1 MGKLSKKYKKALEM
15 YDRTK
20 KYSLDE
26 AIRILKELPK
36 AKFDESVDISVKLNL
51 NKGQRIRSNILF
63 PHSFG
68 NTKKVLVF
76 AKGEK
81 AEEAKKAGADYVGD
95 IDLIEKI
102 QNGFMD
108 FDIAISTPDMMKDVS
123 KLGPILG
130 KKGLM
135 PNPKSGTVTFEI
147 KKAVEE
153 AKKGKREFRSDK
165 DGVVNISVGKISMD
179 DGNIIENIKAFY
191 EVLVKTRPADVKGEY
206 IKSVALSKTM
216 SPSVRIDIKSLI

>member
-153 AKKGKREFRSDK
+153 AKKR
-165 DGVVNISVGKISMD
+165 
-179 DGNIIENIKAFY
+179 
-191 EVLVKTRPADVKGEY
+191 
-206 IKSVALSKTM
+206 
-216 SPSVRIDIKSLI
+216 

>member
-51 NKGQRIRSNILF
+51 NKGQRIRSSILF

-153 AKKGKREFRSDK
+153 AKKR
-165 DGVVNISVGKISMD
+165 
-179 DGNIIENIKAFY
+179 
-191 EVLVKTRPADVKGEY
+191 
-206 IKSVALSKTM
+206 
-216 SPSVRIDIKSLI
+216 